1 MSARRWAALAA
12 VGMMLVCAAA
22 GAVPEHCE
30 YISVQVKA
38 IHAAYAKT
46 PSAGDNT
53 RIVAVQ
59 PMNTPEPA
67 NTASEHANALQ
78 TPAPQSEQYP
88 AELRTRAD
96 EIESSV
102 NDAAIA
108 RLNDLD
114 MSALQSDADRLSTNI
129 DVRALIERLR
139 AGDGLSAEELM
150 RVMFRLMSSALRN
163 RAPLM
168 IALTACAALAGI
180 ASRLCGERGA
190 RLSAMACLC
199 AAATL
204 VTGDVTGLARTAR
217 AALEGMGAA
226 VDALMP
232 LIGGI
237 MAALGAHSAASLLG
251 GVATAIAGAGMNFG
265 REYVVGLAMIGA
277 ALEVCASLSPRLKL
291 KRAAETMRG
300 VCGMLVGAALV
311 ITLGAIKINGS
322 LGADVDGVSVRA
334 AKYALDNLVPVV
346 GDEIKDTVEVMTAG
360 CLMAQ
365 SLLGSC
371 GMLLIVVGAAQPALT
386 LAAAYISYNIC
397 AAIAQAL
404 GGDKLDDMCMGLA
417 KTLRTLTVA
426 VVGMAA
432 IMIMLIGSLGTAARS
447 LMAA

>member
-1 MSARRWAALAA
+1 M
-12 VGMMLVCAAA
+12 
-22 GAVPEHCE
+22 
-30 YISVQVKA
+30 
-38 IHAAYAKT
+38 
-46 PSAGDNT
+46 
-53 RIVAVQ
+53 
-59 PMNTPEPA
+59 
-67 NTASEHANALQ
+67 
-78 TPAPQSEQYP
+78 
-88 AELRTRAD
+88 
-96 EIESSV
+96 
-102 NDAAIA
+102 
-108 RLNDLD
+108 
-114 MSALQSDADRLSTNI
+114 
-129 DVRALIERLR
+129 
-139 AGDGLSAEELM
+139 
-150 RVMFRLMSSALRN
+150 
-163 RAPLM
+163 
-168 IALTACAALAGI
+168 
-180 ASRLCGERGA
+180 
-190 RLSAMACLC
+190 
-199 AAATL
+199 
-204 VTGDVTGLARTAR
+204 
-217 AALEGMGAA
+217 
-226 VDALMP
+226 
-232 LIGGI
+232 
-237 MAALGAHSAASLLG
+237 LG

-346 GDEIKDTVEVMTAG
+346 GGEIKDTVEVMTAG

-432 IMIMLIGSLGTAARS
+432 IMIMLIGSLGMAARS